1 MPFNPDIHKR
11 KSIRLRG
18 YDYSQNGAYF
28 VTICTHNRECLFG
41 NIANG
46 KMQLNDTGKTIERVW
61 NELPNH
67 YANIKLDQSI
77 IMPNHL
83 HGIVVIGRGEACLA
97 PTLGNIIGS
106 FKSAATKQINIMRN
120 HPGQKLWQRN
130 YYEHIIRN
138 EVDLNRVQQYI
149 NSNPLTWDLDSLHPN
164 NVGGEHD

>member
-1 MPFNPDIHKR
+1 
-11 KSIRLRG
+11 
-18 YDYSQNGAYF
+18 
-28 VTICTHNRECLFG
+28 
-41 NIANG
+41 
-46 KMQLNDTGKTIERVW
+46 
-61 NELPNH
+61 
-67 YANIKLDQSI
+67 
-77 IMPNHL
+77 
-83 HGIVVIGRGEACLA
+83 
-97 PTLGNIIGS
+97 LGNIIGS